1 MRMPARSPTL
11 ALASRPRFSPGTLLS
26 HFTSEFSLAMKAAG
40 VRLLLPGG
48 LGVRGMAT
56 VFQRDTE
63 SGVGFMLQMMTVAI
77 AIAIGLLLA
86 QLVLPEHMFARTARR
101 QVDKTTLKSEMET
114 EK

>member
-1 MRMPARSPTL
+1 
-11 ALASRPRFSPGTLLS
+11 
-26 HFTSEFSLAMKAAG
+26 MKAAG

-86 QLVLPEHMFARTARR
+86 TLVLPEHMRPRTARR
-101 QVDKTTLKSEMET
+101 LVDKKSLKSEMEV